1 MNQQGDMSKNEEIQ
15 KNIMDEVLNQ
25 KKTLTKICNT
35 LIEIRKENKQL
46 KMDNTTLKTGML
58 ELKEKVKLLETQ
70 NVTILKNIENNK
82 ETLIPEVED
91 KIKTYTEVVSKGLK
105 ESTESIT
112 VLREDI
118 KMLEDIKVDIKESTE
133 NITVLREGINNVQS
147 TIDTKSEENKE
158 LKEIEAKKKNVLV
171 FNIPESSQANEE
183 KKYKEDIAN
192 FKTIIKN
199 KINIENKEINQ
210 MYRLGS
216 IEKAKAEGK
225 IRPIVI
231 KFNTIE
237 TKQSILKLRNLK
249 LTKENNETINIY
261 IASDKTIKQQEQ
273 YKRLKSELDE
283 RREKGETDLVIRNGS
298 IQKRQPFRF
307 APKDY
312 WEG

>member
-1 MNQQGDMSKNEEIQ
+1 MSQQGDIGKNEEIL
-15 KNIMDEVLNQ
+15 KNIMEEVLNQ

-192 FKTIIKN
+192 FKTIIKD

-225 IRPIVI
+225 TRPIVI

-283 RREKGETDLVIRNGS
+283 RREKGETDIVIRNGS

-312 WEG
+312 WED